1 MKITISNKVATKYLH
16 MFNDSLK
23 RITAEISVETD
34 LDKFD
39 IKKKLY
45 TVTPGMTEITIE
57 INDDFILKMG
67 DIGAKY
73 IPMLLG
79 MLRNMYDIVVM
90 AGDDID
96 NIIEEFRDDEE
107 TSTSDAEAKAKQ

>member
-16 MFNDSLK
+16 MFKDSLN
-23 RITAEISVETD
+23 RITNEISVETD

-45 TVTPGMTEITIE
+45 SVTPGMTEITIE

-79 MLRNMYDIVVM
+79 MLRNMYDIAVM

-96 NIIEEFRDDEE
+96 KIVEEFCNDEN
-107 TSTSDAEAKAKQ
+107 TSSDMEKSEQ